1 MPPRIR
7 PGRRYRAEVN
17 DPPAKPRMAF
27 ETHAEPAQEAG
38 CYANALAI
46 WHTGHEFTFDFL
58 VSSEPRSR
66 PGPRRARR

>member
-1 MPPRIR
+1 MVFET
-7 PGRRYRAEVN
+7 RAE
-17 DPPAKPRMAF
+17 P
-27 ETHAEPAQEAG
+27 EQEAG

-66 PGPRRARR
+66 PGPRKART

>member
-1 MPPRIR
+1 MKPE
-7 PGRRYRAEVN
+7 RRYRAGVS
-17 DPPAKPRMAF
+17 DPPAKPRMVF

-38 CYANALAI
+38 RYAKALAI

-66 PGPRRARR
+66 PGPRKART